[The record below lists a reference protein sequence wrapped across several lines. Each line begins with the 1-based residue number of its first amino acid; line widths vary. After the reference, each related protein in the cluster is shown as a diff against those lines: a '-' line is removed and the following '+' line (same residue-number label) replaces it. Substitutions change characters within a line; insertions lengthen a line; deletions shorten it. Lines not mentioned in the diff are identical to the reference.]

1 MSTSKL
7 CHVLV
12 VINGTTEDVERVI
25 ELRNFD
31 KEAFMAQLDVPN
43 QSDPEMLD
51 RYVVGPDDV
60 SFVKDYLTEPVTFD
74 FSNLGYWIEAVTRD

>member
-31 KEAFMAQLDVPN
+31 KEAFMAQLDVPK

-74 FSNLGYWIEAVTRD
+74 FSNLCYWIEAVTRD

>member
-1 MSTSKL
+1 
-7 CHVLV
+7 
-12 VINGTTEDVERVI
+12 
-25 ELRNFD
+25 
-31 KEAFMAQLDVPN
+31 MAQLDVPK
-43 QSDPEMLD
+43 QSYPEMLD